1 MTSDEA
7 VQLPVSCPQCEK
19 EMRSALVKSA
29 IWHKERL
36 VVVEDIPAYVCD
48 SCVEQY
54 YDPAATDLLRSWMAE
69 DFASVEAVRELLV
82 PVYSVAGLVEGRR
95 TVSYMDQEVY

>member
-1 MTSDEA
+1 MTSETP
-7 VQLPVSCPQCEK
+7 QLPVPCPQCDR

-29 IWHKERL
+29 IWHNERL
-36 VVVEDIPAYVCD
+36 FVVEDIPAYVCD
-48 SCVEQY
+48 SCVEQF
-54 YDPAATDLLRSWMAE
+54 YDPAATDVLRTWMAE

-95 TVSYMDQEVY
+95 TVSFTDQEVY